1 VADRKVRA
9 GCEARPKDW
18 EVGRARALTGIQVV
32 ELDLTTG
39 DGLRVALEFSPT
51 PTDDQF
57 HAAGGVVY
65 VPDGES
71 T

>member
-1 VADRKVRA
+1 LAVP
-9 GCEARPKDW
+9 GP
-18 EVGRARALTGIQVV
+18 LTGIQVV

-65 VPDGES
+65 VPDWES